1 VLPLK
6 LRTFLLTAIFL
17 SLGFEPVVSQTENSQ
32 NGKSEIPK
40 QVFEREEGQL
50 PEDFATYPELE
61 TWAIYQSY
69 SLDPDSGWI
78 QDSICR
84 MVPETG
90 FKFLLQ
96 KRNAG
101 KGTIYLYLDL
111 VQFRPLPKTRFKPKK
126 LNIFVNGKRKAI
138 LFSEHSKPFA
148 NPLEITLEPSEYP
161 DGNIEVEL
169 VPSQNTRGRF
179 WGIWDAYVLENQES
193 SEKF

>member
-1 VLPLK
+1 M
-6 LRTFLLTAIFL
+6 
-17 SLGFEPVVSQTENSQ
+17 VSQTETELAS
-32 NGKSEIPK
+32 KSAIPK

-78 QDSICR
+78 QDSICH

-96 KRNAG
+96 KKNAG
-101 KGTIYLYLDL
+101 KGTVYLYLDL

-126 LNIFVNGKRKAI
+126 LNVFVNGRKKAVVY
-138 LFSEHSKPFA
+138 SERSKPFA
-148 NPLEITLEPSEYP
+148 NPLEIALEPSEYP

-169 VPSQNTRGRF
+169 IPSQNVRGRF
-179 WGIWDAYVLENQES
+179 WGIWDAYVLESQES
-193 SEKF
+193 IENR